1 MPLANR
7 PSISLP
13 RAALAAAPDR
23 SAVPTRLSAAVFRA
37 KVMVHRARRTVRD
50 LAGGPRRLGQIDAP
64 DFPVLLGDS
73 RSPLWSD
80 LRLAE
85 RHYQLGKVHNLR
97 RAVRALDRVVV
108 PVGATFSFWAQV
120 GRPSRGRGYVTGR
133 MLQQGCLVPATGG
146 GLCQLSNALYQTA
159 LASHCLI
166 AERHAH
172 SRTVPGSDAALGR
185 DATVAWNYVD
195 LRFRAREPL
204 LIEARLTRDELVIRF
219 RGRGAP
225 PATPPAREQP
235 AALAAP
241 PQVAATCATCD
252 RTACFRHERAAS
264 ADQPGRTAYLLDE
277 CWPEFRAYVGR
288 SRQAGDVLGIPLD
301 GSRWRLARYR
311 WDVGGFG
318 KIVTA
323 PLAALAR
330 TVAMRRF
337 KDQGPARRAAELG
350 SAARLAASL
359 ARALTS
365 DVTDACV
372 AQSLLPF
379 LWRAGH
385 LGGRRFSVLLTRL
398 PLHMLHAR
406 LDAAAAAHPER
417 ASLADFRAPA
427 WMVTAEREALA
438 QAERIVTPHAELAR
452 LFHDKAL
459 RLDWQVP
466 ALAPAHRGTA
476 ARCIAFPGPT
486 IARKG
491 AFELRDV
498 PRTLDLDVMLL
509 GSELEGPD
517 FWDGVRVHRPTATGP
532 HGWLDRVAAVVQP
545 AQFEER
551 PRHLLAALAAGVP
564 VIATAGCGLAAQ
576 AGLTIV
582 PRGDSAALAAAISR
596 TLARRTRTQIGKGG
610 RI

>member
-1 MPLANR
+1 MPIAHR
-7 PSISLP
+7 PSIRLP
-13 RAALAAAPDR
+13 RAAQAAVTDR
-23 SAVPTRLSAAVFRA
+23 SAVPTRLSAAVFQA
-37 KVMVHRARRTVRD
+37 KVMVHRARRTVHD

-64 DFPVLLGDS
+64 DFPALLGEA

-80 LRLAE
+80 PRLAE
-85 RHYQLGKVHNLR
+85 RRYQLGKVHNLR
-97 RAVRALDRVVV
+97 RAVRTLDRVLV
-108 PVGATFSFWAQV
+108 PAGPTFSFWAQV
-120 GRPSRGRGYVTGR
+120 GRPSRRRGYVTGR

-146 GLCQLSNALYQTA
+146 GLCQLSNALYQAA
-159 LASHCLI
+159 LASNCLI

-172 SRTVPGSDAALGR
+172 SRAVPGSAAAVGR

-204 LIEARLTRDELVIRF
+204 VIEARLTRDELVIRF
-219 RGRGAP
+219 RGRDTT
-225 PATPPAREQP
+225 PATPPAYEQP
-235 AALAAP
+235 AAPAAP

-252 RTACFRHERAAS
+252 RTACFRHEGAAS
-264 ADQPGRTAYLLDE
+264 GGHPGRTAYLLDE
-277 CWPEFRAYVGR
+277 CRPEFRAYVGR

-311 WDVGGFG
+311 WDVGGFA

-323 PLAALAR
+323 PLAALTR
-330 TVAMRRF
+330 TVAVRRF
-337 KDQGPARRAAELG
+337 KDQGPARRAAELDG
-350 SAARLAASL
+350 AAHLAASL
-359 ARALTS
+359 SRALTV

-398 PLHMLHAR
+398 PLHVLHGR

-417 ASLADFRAPA
+417 TSLADFRAPA
-427 WMVTAEREALA
+427 WMVAAEREALA
-438 QAERIVTPHAELAR
+438 QAEHIVTPHAELADM
-452 LFHDKAL
+452 FHDKAL
-459 RLDWQVP
+459 RLDWELS
-466 ALAPAHRGTA
+466 ALAPAHWDPA
-476 ARCIAFPGPT
+476 AQCIAFPGPT
-486 IARKG
+486 VARKG
-491 AFELRDV
+491 AFELREV
-498 PRTLDLDVMLL
+498 ARALDLDVMLL
-509 GSELEGPD
+509 GSDLEGPD
-517 FWDGVRVHRPTATGP
+517 FWRGVRVHRPAATGP

-582 PRGDSAALAAAISR
+582 PHGDVAALAEAVRRA
-596 TLARRTRTQIGKGG
+596 LA
-610 RI
+610 

>member
-1 MPLANR
+1 MPFADR

-13 RAALAAAPDR
+13 RAALAVAADR

-50 LAGGPRRLGQIDAP
+50 LAGGPRRIGQTDAP
-64 DFPVLLGDS
+64 DFPVLLGES

-80 LRLAE
+80 PRHAE
-85 RHYQLGKVHNLR
+85 RRYQLGKVHNLR
-97 RAVRALDRVVV
+97 RAVRTLDRVVV
-108 PVGATFSFWAQV
+108 PAGATFSFWAQL
-120 GRPSRGRGYVTGR
+120 GRPSRRRGYATGR

-159 LASHCLI
+159 LASNCLI
-166 AERHAH
+166 TERHAH
-172 SRTVPGSDAALGR
+172 SRTVPGSAAALGR

-195 LRFRAREPL
+195 LRFRARETL
-204 LIEARLTRDELVIRF
+204 VIEAGLTRDELVILF
-219 RGRGAP
+219 RGRGAA
-225 PATPPAREQP
+225 PAAPPAREQ
-235 AALAAP
+235 AAVP
-241 PQVAATCATCD
+241 PPVAATCATCD
-252 RTACFRHERAAS
+252 RTTCFRHERPARTGQA
-264 ADQPGRTAYLLDE
+264 GRTAYLLDE
-277 CWPEFRAYVGR
+277 CWPEFRTHVGR

-301 GSRWRLARYR
+301 GTRWRLARYR
-311 WDVGGFG
+311 WDVGGFN

-330 TVAMRRF
+330 TLAARRF
-337 KDQGPARRAAELG
+337 KDQGPARRAAELD

-359 ARALTS
+359 SRALTM
-365 DVTDACV
+365 DVTDVCV

-398 PLHMLHAR
+398 PLHVLHAR
-406 LDAAAAAHPER
+406 LDVAAAAHPER

-438 QAERIVTPHAELAR
+438 QAERLVTPHAELAG
-452 LFHDKAL
+452 LFRDKAL
-459 RLDWQVP
+459 RLDWELP
-466 ALAPAHRGTA
+466 TLAPAHREPA
-476 ARCIAFPGPT
+476 AQCIAFPGPT

-491 AFELRDV
+491 AFELREV
-498 PRTLDLDVMLL
+498 ARALDLDVMLL

-517 FWDGVRVHRPTATGP
+517 FWDGVRVDRPAATGP

-582 PRGDSAALAAAISR
+582 PYGDVTALAAAVRR
-596 TLARRTRTQIGKGG
+596 TLAPRPTNTQANGKGG